1 MLEKIQTDQWNKI
14 ENPEIDCNTR
24 EILVDD
30 NGDISTPWEERW
42 IIIKKQCWDYL
53 GEKIKLY
60 NPTPFIKIN
69 SQGKIIKC

>member
-53 GEKIKLY
+53 GEKNKLY